1 MGIHGI
7 ASVTYAVEDVP
18 LCTRFFTDFGLT
30 VEDARA
36 TGATLTTQEGQ
47 SVHLRSLDDTSV
59 PAPLEAGSTIR
70 EVVWGVDST
79 DDLRRLGAALA
90 VDRDVR
96 EDADGSLHTTDLSG
110 FGVGLAVSAKR
121 PYAGTERRRNSGP
134 DVTRWNDPVEAYGRA
149 RPLRISHVAL
159 NIHKEGRE
167 AATDF
172 YLERLG
178 FRATDRVLQVGTFM
192 QAESDDEH
200 HNLLL
205 CHRPDRP
212 GVNHTSYEVRD
223 FDEVIEGGNHIIG
236 QGWKEARRIGRH
248 TIGSN
253 VFRFFHAPCG
263 GRVEYA
269 ADMDR
274 VDERR
279 ETRVHEVTPPHHIW
293 TLRSGRDEVD
303 A

>member
-1 MGIHGI
+1 MSIHGI
-7 ASVTYAVEDVP
+7 ASVTYAVEDVE
-18 LCTRFFTDFGLT
+18 LCARFFTDFGLDPRE
-30 VEDARA
+30 VSEK
-36 TGATLTTQEGQ
+36 GATLTTQEGQ
-47 SVHLRSLDDTSV
+47 EVRLRPLDDAAP
-59 PAPLEAGSTIR
+59 PAGLEEGPTIR
-70 EVVWGVDST
+70 EVVWGVDDAS
-79 DDLRRLGAALA
+79 DLRRLGDALA

-110 FGVGLAVSAKR
+110 FGLGIAVAPER
-121 PYAGTERRRNSGP
+121 PVTGTERRPNSGP
-134 DVTRWNDPVEAYGRA
+134 DVHRWNDSVQAYGRA

-178 FRATDRVLQVGTFM
+178 FRATDKMLQVGTFM
-192 QAESDDEH
+192 QADGDDEH

-212 GVNHTSYEVRD
+212 GINHTSYQVRD
-223 FDEVIEGGNHIIG
+223 FDEVIEGGNHMIA
-236 QGWKEARRIGRH
+236 QGWKEARRLGRH

-253 VFRFFHAPCG
+253 VFRFLHAPCG

-274 VDERR
+274 VDSRR
-279 ETRVHEVTPPHHIW
+279 GTRVHEVTPPHHIW
-293 TLRSGRDEVD
+293 ELRSSRDD
-303 A
+303 GTA

>member
-7 ASVTYAVEDVP
+7 ASVTYAVDDVP
-18 LCTRFFTDFGLT
+18 LCTRFFTDFGLEALDVSGT
-30 VEDARA
+30 E
-36 TGATLTTQEGQ
+36 ATLATQEGQ
-47 SVHLRSLDDTSV
+47 QVRLRPLDDPSL
-59 PAPLEAGSTIR
+59 PAALEEGPTIR
-70 EVVWGVDST
+70 EVVWGVDSA
-79 DDLRRLGAALA
+79 DDLRRMGTALA

-110 FGVGLAVSAKR
+110 FGLGLAVVPKR
-121 PYAGTERRRNSGP
+121 PYTGSDRHRNSGP
-134 DVTRWNDPVEAYGRA
+134 DVQRWNDSVDAYGRG

-159 NIHKEGRE
+159 NIRKEGRE

-192 QAESDDEH
+192 QAECDDEH

-212 GVNHTSYEVRD
+212 GINHTSYEVRD
-223 FDEVIEGGNHIIG
+223 FDEVIEGGNHMLA
-236 QGWKEARRIGRH
+236 QGWKEARRLGRH

-274 VDERR
+274 VDARR

-293 TLRSGRDEVD
+293 TLRSSRDDVD

>member
-7 ASVTYAVEDVP
+7 ASVTYAVDDVE
-18 LCTRFFTDFGLT
+18 LCTRFFADFGLEPQEAT
-30 VEDARA
+30 PTRA
-36 TGATLTTQEGQ
+36 TLLTQEGQ
-47 SVHLRSLDDTSV
+47 SVHLRTLDDPSV
-59 PAPLEAGSTIR
+59 PAGLEDGPTIR
-70 EVVWGVDST
+70 EVVWGVDSA

-110 FGVGLAVSAKR
+110 FGLGLAVTAKR
-121 PYAGTERRRNSGP
+121 PYTGSARLRNSGP
-134 DVTRWNDPVEAYGRA
+134 DVLRWNDAVDAYGRA
-149 RPLRISHVAL
+149 RPLRISHAAL
-159 NIHKEGRE
+159 NIHKDGRE

-178 FRATDRVLQVGTFM
+178 FRATERVLQSGTFL
-192 QAESDDEH
+192 QAEGDDEH
-200 HNLLL
+200 HNLFL

-212 GVNHTSYEVRD
+212 GTNHTSYEVRD
-223 FDEVIEGGNHIIG
+223 FDEVIEGGNHMLA
-236 QGWKEARRIGRH
+236 QGWKEARRLGRH

-253 VFRFFHAPCG
+253 VFRFFVAPCG

-274 VDERR
+274 VDAGR
-279 ETRVHEVTPPHHIW
+279 ETRVHEVTPPHYIW

>member
-18 LCTRFFTDFGLT
+18 LCTRFFTDFGLERQE
-30 VEDARA
+30 VSD
-36 TGATLTTQEGQ
+36 TGATLTTLQGQE
-47 SVHLRSLDDTSV
+47 VRLRPLGDSSL
-59 PAPLEAGSTIR
+59 PAGPEEGPTVR
-70 EVVWGVDST
+70 EVVWGVDSA
-79 DDLRRLGAALA
+79 DDLQRLGTALA

-96 EDADGSLHTTDLSG
+96 EDDDGSLHTTDLSG
-110 FGVGLAVSAKR
+110 FGIGLAVGVKQSV
-121 PYAGTERRRNSGP
+121 PGTERRRNSGP
-134 DVTRWNDPVEAYGRA
+134 DVQRWNDAVDAYGRA
-149 RPLRISHVAL
+149 RPLRISHIAL
-159 NIHKEGRE
+159 DIAKDGRE

-178 FRATDRVLQVGTFM
+178 FRATDRVLQVGTFL
-192 QAESDDEH
+192 QAASDDEH

-212 GVNHTSYEVRD
+212 GINHTSYEVRD
-223 FDEVIEGGNHIIG
+223 FDEVMEGGNHMIA
-236 QGWKEARRIGRH
+236 QGWREARRIGRH

-274 VDERR
+274 VDARR

-293 TLRSGRDEVD
+293 TLRSNRDDVD